1 MLKVSHVS
9 STWFF
14 YFASQL
20 FNNVIIVFASYG
32 FSSFFARNISNTPE
46 IFNLEKRAEFQRRE
60 RLTLTISLF
69 NY

>member
-9 STWFF
+9 STWFL
-14 YFASQL
+14 YFASQI
-20 FNNVIIVFASYG
+20 FNVIVIFATYG
-32 FSSFFARNISNTPE
+32 FSSFFARSISNTPE